1 MGFKNI
7 LRSIECYGIASV
19 HGINY
24 FGRGLLTSD
33 KYVDYIRHDI
43 LGKDLLNTTI
53 NYVPS
58 AKQFYLNITT
68 MAGISNLRNW
78 FVFNWMSFTYLKR
91 PYNDVCLNRSSLII
105 KNQKVSSSV
114 EKAIEYFDLMASYL
128 DELRKLQNH
137 VREVIGYL
145 EKKKFYFWFRCV
157 INWCFFLQEWCCK
170 QYYKC

>member
-1 MGFKNI
+1 MTCMASVSKEFIIYFDVQIDRHLVGFKNI

-58 AKQFYLNITT
+58 AKRYYLNITT

-78 FVFNWMSFTYLKR
+78 FVFIDWRF
-91 PYNDVCLNRSSLII
+91 I
-105 KNQKVSSSV
+105 
-114 EKAIEYFDLMASYL
+114 
-128 DELRKLQNH
+128 
-137 VREVIGYL
+137 
-145 EKKKFYFWFRCV
+145 
-157 INWCFFLQEWCCK
+157 
-170 QYYKC
+170 